1 GRRTTCPTRGGREG
15 RSWLA
20 SQRSSFVRG
29 ALRGSEPLRKLR
41 RPFGLTAMALAAP
54 RNDIRA
60 TSLPIASRNSG
71 TGSVGTLRRL
81 ALMHRPRGVQF
92 VRFSRGYTPIRYH
105 TSRSVATPRGGHA
118 RVTRPAR

>member
-1 GRRTTCPTRGGREG
+1 PGGREG

-20 SQRSSFVRG
+20 SQRSSFARV
-29 ALRGSEPLRKLR
+29 ALRGAEPWRKLR
-41 RPFGLTAMALAAP
+41 KPFELTELAFAAL
-54 RNDIRA
+54 RNDMRA
-60 TSLPIASRNSG
+60 TSRPTASRNSG

-92 VRFSRGYTPIRYH
+92 VRLSGGYTPTRYH

-118 RVTRPAR
+118 RVTRPAP